1 MNSDFQW
8 HNQAELEQQE
18 QQYLENEALLKADD
32 EAYQKWNLQ
41 IVESGLQAMKTQ
53 QEIKA

>member
-1 MNSDFQW
+1 MNSDCEWFNQW
-8 HNQAELEQQE
+8 EIEQQE
-18 QQYLENEALLKADD
+18 QQYLDSEALLKADD

>member
-1 MNSDFQW
+1 MNSDCEWFNQW
-8 HNQAELEQQE
+8 EIEQQE
-18 QQYLENEALLKADD
+18 QQYLDSEELLKADD

>member
-18 QQYLENEALLKADD
+18 QQYLENEASLKADD
-32 EAYQKWNLQ
+32 EAYSRWSEHVIK
-41 IVESGLQAMKTQ
+41 SGVDL
-53 QEIKA
+53 